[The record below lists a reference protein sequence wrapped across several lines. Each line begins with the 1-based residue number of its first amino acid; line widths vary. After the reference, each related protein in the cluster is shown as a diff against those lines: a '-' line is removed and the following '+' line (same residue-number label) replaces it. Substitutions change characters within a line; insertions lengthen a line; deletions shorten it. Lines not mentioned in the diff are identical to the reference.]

1 MTTYYLPNGQPYSG
15 EVHTMSDGSVMTG
28 ATHSNTS
35 EKVVQESSN
44 SNPHIKNGRSPLQV
58 MCMQALR
65 RYGEFSPGTVDGD
78 VLLMFLDFANMVIDD
93 IRMHPYAPTSSTT
106 VSGVT
111 STVPITF
118 DYYESLNDVRDID
131 DIIIVQGLIYHYA
144 MQQGSEKLQFY
155 MPMYHRTLNQQ
166 LWRRL
171 NGYTVRYTET
181 TTYNNDEPY
190 SNLKLITSTPA
201 SGTYSGQ

>member
-1 MTTYYLPNGQPYSG
+1 MTTYYLPNGKAYSG
-15 EVHTMSDGSVMTG
+15 EVHTMDGQLMTG
-28 ATHSNTS
+28 ATHTSNS
-35 EKVVQESSN
+35 QNLVSESSN
-44 SNPHIKNGRSPLQV
+44 SNPQIKNGRSPLQV

-78 VLLMFLDFANMVIDD
+78 VLLMFIDFANMVIDD
-93 IRMHPYAPTSSTT
+93 IRMHPYAPTASTT
-106 VSGVT
+106 TNNVT
-111 STVPITF
+111 TTVPVTI
-118 DYYESLNDVRDID
+118 DYYESLSDVRDID

-144 MQQGSEKLQFY
+144 MQQGSEKIQFY

-190 SNLKLITSTPA
+190 ANLKLITSTPA